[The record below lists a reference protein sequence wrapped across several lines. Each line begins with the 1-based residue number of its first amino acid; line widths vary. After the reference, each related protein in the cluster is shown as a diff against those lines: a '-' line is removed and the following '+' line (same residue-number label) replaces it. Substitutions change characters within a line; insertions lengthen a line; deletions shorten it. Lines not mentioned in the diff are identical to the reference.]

1 MSLPRR
7 RVLRTRG
14 RVERFPHL
22 VTPSPRYRYR
32 VSDLPEP
39 PPTDQQRE
47 AAVARLTEHIGAGH
61 LTLAEFDER
70 ARASYRAG
78 SAAELARVTADLPAP
93 DAPQPARPTP
103 RRWLVSLFGGADIT
117 GRCRLGPRLNSITVM
132 GGNDLDLRHAV
143 LDGGELTITAIA
155 VMGGQDIYLPEGVE
169 VQVDGFALFGRQ
181 RPARWRRTAS
191 AGRSGDPDPGSVDH
205 GRDRHLAGSDRRVQ
219 GLPAGRP
226 PPGARDRRRAP
237 LASLVTDRAISQ
249 HHRGDDRQDAHR
261 LQRAG
266 RLAEHEQP
274 HH

>member
-1 MSLPRR
+1 MALA
-7 RVLRTRG
+7 TA
-14 RVERFPHL
+14 
-22 VTPSPRYRYR
+22 PRYRDP
-32 VSDLPEP
+32 VVDLPEP
-39 PPTDQQRE
+39 PPTDQQQE

-117 GRCRLGPRLNSITVM
+117 GQCRLGPRLNSITVM

-169 VQVDGFALFGRQ
+169 VQVDGFALFGGNDQ
-181 RPARWRRTAS
+181 HGGGAPPRPGAPVIRIRAVSIMGGIDIWRVPTDGSRDSLPDARRRVRAIGGGHRWR
-191 AGRSGDPDPGSVDH
+191 H
-205 GRDRHLAGSDRRVQ
+205 W
-219 GLPAGRP
+219 
-226 PPGARDRRRAP
+226 
-237 LASLVTDRAISQ
+237 
-249 HHRGDDRQDAHR
+249 
-261 LQRAG
+261 
-266 RLAEHEQP
+266 
-274 HH
+274 